1 MWRFGARRGDVKE
14 IDRNAPPR
22 TGVALFVEI
31 LAREWWEL
39 FKLNLLMVLFALPV
53 VTIPAMLAGT
63 TRITTTM
70 IRDENHYLW
79 RDFWETF
86 RREFRRASLVGWIFG
101 AALALGVAAIAVYA
115 RAAAE
120 EPLFVLAVVVSL
132 FGTILLLLMASHSF
146 TLILLTSLS
155 TWRLLGTACL
165 MTVAGFVPG
174 LAALLLCAVVW
185 LVHVAAYPVSIFI
198 PATFGFS
205 FCALVMT
212 FQSQRALIRYQ
223 SLARGATGAGSM
235 V

>member
-1 MWRFGARRGDVKE
+1 MWRFGARRGDVRE

-22 TGVALFVEI
+22 TGAALFVEI

-53 VTIPAMLAGT
+53 VTIPAMLAAT

-79 RDFWETF
+79 RDFLESF
-86 RREFRRASLVGWIFG
+86 RREFWRATIVGSAFG
-101 AALALGVAAIAVYA
+101 AAVALGIAAIAVYA
-115 RAAAE
+115 RAAAV
-120 EPLFVLAVVVSL
+120 EPLFVLPVVVSL

-146 TLILLTSLS
+146 TLMILTRLPIL
-155 TWRLLGTACL
+155 RLLGTAGL

-174 LAALLLCAVVW
+174 LAALLLCAGVW
-185 LVHVAAYPVSIFI
+185 LVHIAAYPVSIFI

-212 FQSQRALIRYQ
+212 FQSQRALVRYQ
-223 SLARGATGAGSM
+223 ALTRGATGTGSM

>member
-22 TGVALFVEI
+22 RGVALFVEI
-31 LAREWWEL
+31 FAREWWEL

-53 VTIPAMLAGT
+53 VTIPAMLAAT

-79 RDFWETF
+79 RDFWESF
-86 RREFRRASLVGWIFG
+86 RREFWRATLVGWIFG
-101 AALALGVAAIAVYA
+101 ATVALGVAAIVVYA
-115 RAAAE
+115 RATTE

-132 FGTILLLLMASHSF
+132 FGTILLLLMATHSF
-146 TLILLTSLS
+146 TLMMLTGLPIP
-155 TWRLLGTACL
+155 RLLGTACL
-165 MTVAGFVPG
+165 MTMAGFVPG
-174 LAALLLCAVVW
+174 LAALLLCATVW

-223 SLARGATGAGSM
+223 SLAHGAAGAGSI

>member
-1 MWRFGARRGDVKE
+1 MWRFGARRGDVRE

-22 TGVALFVEI
+22 TGAALFVEI

-53 VTIPAMLAGT
+53 VTIPAMLAAT

-79 RDFWETF
+79 RDFQESF
-86 RREFRRASLVGWIFG
+86 RKEFWRATLVGWAFG
-101 AALALGVAAIAVYA
+101 AAVALGIAAIAVYA
-115 RAAAE
+115 RAAGT
-120 EPLFVLAVVVSL
+120 EPFFVLPVAVSL
-132 FGTILLLLMASHSF
+132 FGTIALLLMASHSF
-146 TLILLTSLS
+146 TLMMLTSLPIR
-155 TWRLLGTACL
+155 RLLGTAGL

-174 LAALLLCAVVW
+174 LAALLLCSVVW
-185 LVHVAAYPVSIFI
+185 LLHIVAYPISIFI

-205 FCALVMT
+205 VCALVMT
-212 FQSQRALIRYQ
+212 FQSQRTLVRYQ
-223 SLARGATGAGSM
+223 ALARRAAGPGSM

>member
-22 TGVALFVEI
+22 TGAVLFVEI

-53 VTIPAMLAGT
+53 VTIPAMLAAT

-79 RDFWETF
+79 RDFWESF
-86 RREFRRASLVGWIFG
+86 RREFWRATLVGWIFG
-101 AALALGVAAIAVYA
+101 AAVALGIAAIAVYV

-146 TLILLTSLS
+146 TLMMLTRLP
-155 TWRLLGTACL
+155 TLRLLGTACL

-223 SLARGATGAGSM
+223 LLARGATGAGSM

>member
-14 IDRNAPPR
+14 IDRNAPKR
-22 TGVALFVEI
+22 TGAALFVEI

-79 RDFWETF
+79 RDFIESF
-86 RREFRRASLVGWIFG
+86 RQLFWRATVVGWMF
-101 AALALGVAAIAVYA
+101 AAAIAVGGTAVVLYA
-115 RAAAE
+115 KAAATT
-120 EPLFVLAVVVSL
+120 PLLLLPAVVSL
-132 FGTILLLLMASHSF
+132 FGTMLLLIMASHVLVLLLLTELPM
-146 TLILLTSLS
+146 L
-155 TWRLLGTACL
+155 RLLSRACL
-165 MTVAGFVPG
+165 MTVAGFGQG
-174 LAALLLCAVVW
+174 LLALLLCAAVW

-198 PATFGFS
+198 PATLGFS
-205 FCALVMT
+205 FCALAMT

-223 SLARGATGAGSM
+223 SLAREAAGTGHM

>member
-1 MWRFGARRGDVKE
+1 MWKFGVRRSDVKE

-22 TGVALFVEI
+22 TGAALFVEI

-53 VTIPAMLAGT
+53 VTIPAMLAAT

-79 RDFWETF
+79 RDFWESF
-86 RREFRRASLVGWIFG
+86 RQEFWRASFVGSIFG
-101 AALALGVAAIAVYA
+101 VAVAFGVAAIAVYA
-115 RAAAE
+115 NAAAG
-120 EPLFVLAVVVSL
+120 EPLFILPVVVSV
-132 FGTILLLLMASHSF
+132 FGTIVLLLMFSHCF
-146 TLILLTSLS
+146 TLMMLTGLPIL
-155 TWRLLGTACL
+155 RLLGTACL
-165 MTVAGFVPG
+165 MTVSGFVPG
-174 LAALLLCAVVW
+174 LAALLLCVAVW
-185 LVHVAAYPVSIFI
+185 LLHVTTYPISIFI

-212 FQSQRALIRYQ
+212 FQSQRALVRYQ
-223 SLARGATGAGSM
+223 SLARKATGAGST

>member
-1 MWRFGARRGDVKE
+1 MWRFGARRGDAKE
-14 IDRNAPPR
+14 IDRSAPPR
-22 TGVALFVEI
+22 TGAALFVEI

-53 VTIPAMLAGT
+53 VTVPAMLAGT

-79 RDFWETF
+79 RDFIESF
-86 RREFRRASLVGWIFG
+86 RREFWRSTLVGWTF
-101 AALALGVAAIAVYA
+101 AAAIAVGVAAIAVYS
-115 RAAAE
+115 RAAAA
-120 EPLFVLAVVVSL
+120 EPLFLLPVAVSL

-146 TLILLTSLS
+146 TLMVLTNLS
-155 TWRLLGTACL
+155 TLRLVRTACL
-165 MTVAGFVPG
+165 MTVAGVLPG
-174 LAALLLCAVVW
+174 LAALLLCLLVW
-185 LVHVAAYPVSIFI
+185 LVHVAAYPISIFI

-212 FQSQRALIRYQ
+212 FQSQRALIRYR
-223 SLARGATGAGSM
+223 SLAREMTGAGGT